1 MDGRGLRVTVKT
13 ERLNVSRSDDPLTVA
28 NERPLIKAIY
38 IGEKPGGTESPT
50 LSEFQATLFL
60 LVEQAPEGGNWKVAV
75 PVVE

>member
-38 IGEKPGGTESPT
+38 IGKNREESPT